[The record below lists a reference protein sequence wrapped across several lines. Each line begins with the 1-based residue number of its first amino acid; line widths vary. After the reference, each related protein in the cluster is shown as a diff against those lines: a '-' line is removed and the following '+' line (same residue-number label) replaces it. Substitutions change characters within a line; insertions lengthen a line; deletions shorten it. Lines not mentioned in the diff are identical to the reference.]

1 MATHLTKLV
10 RIAGGFTG
18 LNSKI
23 LNTRRLLVPVSRNFS
38 SPADDLKVSYLDD
51 GGIVVLGMNRPA
63 NKNAISRNLLNL
75 FEDAVA
81 KVRFDNNV
89 RVLIIR
95 SEAPGIFCAGAD
107 LKERIQMTQ
116 EEVGP
121 FVAKLR
127 QAILSFGD
135 LPMPTIVALDGVAVG
150 GGLEMALSC
159 DLRVAASSA
168 KMGLVEAKLA
178 IIPGGGGTQRLPRL
192 VGPSIAKEL
201 MFTGRVLDG
210 EEAARIG
217 LVNHC
222 VEQDDSQEAAY
233 KRALELAREI
243 ATQGPI
249 ALRMVKKAVD
259 KGVEVDLASGL
270 AFEEAYY
277 AQVIPTKDRME
288 GLMAFKEK
296 RKPNFKGE

>member
-1 MATHLTKLV
+1 MASHLTKLI
-10 RIAGGFTG
+10 RYAGVFTG
-18 LNSKI
+18 INSKI
-23 LNTRRLLVPVSRNFS
+23 LTTRQLLVPVARTFS

-51 GGIVVLGMNRPA
+51 GGIVVFGMNRPA

-75 FEDAVA
+75 FEEAVA

-89 RVLIIR
+89 RALIIR

-107 LKERIQMTQ
+107 LKERIMMPQ

-121 FVAKLR
+121 FVARLR
-127 QAILSFGD
+127 KAILSFSD

-159 DLRVAASSA
+159 DMRVAASSA
-168 KMGLVEAKLA
+168 KMGLVETKLA
-178 IIPGGGGTQRLPRL
+178 IIPGGGGTQKLPRL

-201 MFTGRVLDG
+201 MFTARTLDG
-210 EEAARIG
+210 REAARIG

-222 VEQDDSQEAAY
+222 VEQDDSQEAAF

-259 KGVEVDLASGL
+259 KGIEVDIASGL
-270 AFEEAYY
+270 AYEEAYY

-288 GLMAFKEK
+288 GLIAFKEK